1 MMGAKRLESLF
12 TRWCLITVMVSAFL
26 KSTYVR
32 CSLVLFLLATAVSA
46 QSKTPGPLPQ
56 AFSGWRI
63 DSRSVTASKDP
74 SAADATDSPVLKEYG
89 FTNLETASYSR
100 NGRKMQ
106 IKAARFSDATGAFG
120 AFTYYVQPQMQV
132 EKIGDRGAS
141 SNTRILFFKG
151 NILVDASI
159 EHLSAM
165 SGADLRSLADALPRL
180 ASENGKLPTLP
191 ANLPSQSLMRNTSR
205 YIIGPEA
212 LARLG
217 VPIPAQLIDFSKS
230 PEVAIGKYR
239 TSQGEASV
247 TLVSYPTPQIARERM
262 DAMQAASLTGGQFY
276 FKRTGPY
283 VVAVNGNIPADEA
296 QSLLASVNYDADVMP
311 LQPTKSKPVE
321 DRAGFVFALVMLC
334 VITVLAAL
342 IFGFVFGGIRILA
355 NRMFPNRFFSR
366 PESVEIIR
374 LNLK

>member
-1 MMGAKRLESLF
+1 MLS
-12 TRWCLITVMVSAFL
+12 VL
-26 KSTYVR
+26 KSKCLR
-32 CSLVLFLLATAVSA
+32 SLPIVLLLATATYGQPKA
-46 QSKTPGPLPQ
+46 PAGPLPQ
-56 AFSGWRI
+56 SFSGWRI
-63 DSRSVTASKDP
+63 DSKSVKASKDP
-74 SAADATDSPVLKEYG
+74 AAADATDAPVLKEYG
-89 FTNLETASYSR
+89 FTELESANYSR
-100 NGRKMQ
+100 NGRTMQ

-120 AFTYYVQPQMQV
+120 AFTYYVQPQMQI

-141 SNTRILFFKG
+141 SNTRILFFKY
-151 NILVDASI
+151 NILVDVSV

-180 ASENGKLPTLP
+180 SNENGKLPTLP
-191 ANLPSQSLMRNTSR
+191 ANLPSQSLLRNSSR
-205 YIIGPEA
+205 YVIGPEA
-212 LARLG
+212 LARLSI
-217 VPIPAQLIDFSKS
+217 PIPAQLIDFSKS
-230 PEVAIGKYR
+230 PEVTIGKYR

-247 TLVSYPTPQIARERM
+247 TLVGYPTPQIARERM
-262 DAMQAASLTGGQFY
+262 DAMQAAGLTGGPFY

-311 LQPTKSKPVE
+311 LQPTKPRPAE

-342 IFGFVFGGIRILA
+342 VFGFVFGGIRILA
-355 NRMFPNRFFSR
+355 NKMFPNRVFSR

-374 LNLK
+374 LDLSQGDK

>member
-1 MMGAKRLESLF
+1 
-12 TRWCLITVMVSAFL
+12 MVSAFSKL
-26 KSTYVR
+26 TCLR
-32 CSLVLFLLATAVSA
+32 LFLLLTVLASVVSG
-46 QSKTPGPLPQ
+46 QSKGSSGPLP
-56 AFSGWRI
+56 ASFSGWRI
-63 DSRSVTASKDP
+63 DAPSVKTSRDP
-74 SAADATDSPVLKEYG
+74 VLADATDAPVLKEYG
-89 FTNLETASYSR
+89 FTDLETATYNR

-106 IKAARFSDATGAFG
+106 VKAARFNDATGAFG

-151 NILVDASI
+151 NILVDVSV

-165 SGADLRSLADALPRL
+165 SGADLRALADALPRL
-180 ASENGKLPTLP
+180 TTENGKLPTLP
-191 ANLPSQSLMRNTSR
+191 ANLPSQSLLRNTSR

-217 VPIPAQLIDFSKS
+217 VPIPAQVIDFSKS
-230 PEVAIGKYR
+230 AEVAIGKYR

-247 TLVSYPTPQIARERM
+247 MLVGYPTPQIARERM
-262 DAMQAASLTGGQFY
+262 DAMQAAALTGGPFY

-311 LQPTKSKPVE
+311 LQPTKPKPVE

-342 IFGFVFGGIRILA
+342 VFGFVFGGIRILA

>member
-1 MMGAKRLESLF
+1 MFPAFFNLL
-12 TRWCLITVMVSAFL
+12 CLRFL
-26 KSTYVR
+26 AVI
-32 CSLVLFLLATAVSA
+32 LLLATAVSG
-46 QSKTPGPLPQ
+46 QSKAPAGPLPQ
-56 AFSGWRI
+56 TFSGWRI
-63 DSRSVTASKDP
+63 DAQSVKTTKD
-74 SAADATDSPVLKEYG
+74 AALADATEAPVLKEYG
-89 FTNLETASYSR
+89 FTDEESATYSR

-151 NILVDASI
+151 NILVDARI

-165 SGADLRSLADALPRL
+165 SGADLRSLADGLPRL
-180 ASENGKLPTLP
+180 VNENGKLPTLP
-191 ANLPSQSLMRNTSR
+191 ANLPSQSLERNTSR

-217 VPIPAQLIDFSKS
+217 VPISAQLVDFSKS
-230 PEVAIGKYR
+230 AEVAIGKYR

-247 TLVSYPTPQIARERM
+247 TLVGYPTPQIARERM
-262 DAMQAASLTGGQFY
+262 DAMQAASLAGGPFY

-296 QSLLASVNYDADVMP
+296 QSLLASVNYDADVMQ
-311 LQPTKSKPVE
+311 LQPTKPRPAE
-321 DRAGFVFALVMLC
+321 DRAGFIFALVMLC
-334 VITVLAAL
+334 VIAVLAAL

-366 PESVEIIR
+366 PESAEIIR
-374 LNLK
+374 LDLRQGDK

>member
-1 MMGAKRLESLF
+1 
-12 TRWCLITVMVSAFL
+12 MVPACF
-26 KSTYVR
+26 KSTYLR
-32 CSLVLFLLATAVSA
+32 LFLLLTVLASIVFGQPKAPS
-46 QSKTPGPLPQ
+46 GPLP
-56 AFSGWRI
+56 ASFSGWRI
-63 DSRSVTASKDP
+63 DSPSVKTSRDP
-74 SAADATDSPVLKEYG
+74 VLADATDAPVLKEYA
-89 FTNLETASYSR
+89 FTDLETATYNR

-106 IKAARFSDATGAFG
+106 IKAARFNDATGAFG
-120 AFTYYVQPQMQV
+120 AFTYYVQPQMQI

-141 SNTRILFFKG
+141 SNTRILFFKS
-151 NILVDASI
+151 NILVDVSV

-180 ASENGKLPTLP
+180 SSEIGKLPTLP
-191 ANLPSQSLMRNTSR
+191 ANLPSQSLLRNTSR

-217 VPIPAQLIDFSKS
+217 VPIPAQIIDFSKS
-230 PEVAIGKYR
+230 AEVAIGKYR

-247 TLVSYPTPQIARERM
+247 MLVGYPTPQIARERM
-262 DAMQAASLTGGQFY
+262 DAMQAAALTGGPFY

-311 LQPTKSKPVE
+311 LQPAKPKPVE

-342 IFGFVFGGIRILA
+342 VFGFVFGGIRILA

>member
-1 MMGAKRLESLF
+1 MICAL
-12 TRWCLITVMVSAFL
+12 L
-26 KSTYVR
+26 KSMYLR
-32 CSLVLFLLATAVSA
+32 FLLLLFVLSGVALS
-46 QSKTPGPLPQ
+46 QSKNPTGPLPA
-56 AFSGWRI
+56 AFSGWHI
-63 DSRSVTASKDP
+63 EPQSVKTALDP
-74 SAADATDSPVLKEYG
+74 ASADPVDAPVLKEYG
-89 FTNLETASYSR
+89 FSDLENATYVR

-120 AFTYYVQPQMQV
+120 AFTYYVQPQMNA

-141 SNTRILFFKG
+141 NNERILFFKG
-151 NILVDASI
+151 NILVDVSV

-165 SGADLRSLADALPRL
+165 SAADLRALADVLPRPKDN
-180 ASENGKLPTLP
+180 SGKLPALT
-191 ANLPSQSLMRNTSR
+191 ANLPAQSLVRNSSR

-217 VPIPAQLIDFSKS
+217 VPIPAPLIDFGKS

-247 TLVSYPTPQIARERM
+247 TLVGYPTPQIARERLE
-262 DAMQAASLTGGQFY
+262 AMQAASLSGGPFY

-283 VVAVNGNIPADEA
+283 LIAVNGNIPPDEA
-296 QSLLASVNYDADVMP
+296 QSLLASVNYDADVTL
-311 LQPTKSKPVE
+311 LQPTKPRSAE

-334 VITVLAAL
+334 VIAILAAL
-342 IFGFVFGGIRILA
+342 VFGFVFGGIRILA
-355 NRMFPNRFFSR
+355 NRLWPDRVFSR
-366 PESVEIIR
+366 RKSVEIIR